1 MRKIDI
7 ISNKIMLEL
16 MLNDNLDGRK
26 TMKIKSIAI
35 EGIGG
40 IKKLNLEF
48 NNGLNLICGTNG
60 IGKTTILEAI
70 SHCFTNTSD
79 NINVLKKHVGY
90 DSGKATLEYELG
102 NSNIIKDNYEIREF
116 IPYKH
121 DEIYKTSEYS
131 LSVLFFNTDRRL
143 EYQKLSGIMADE
155 QVNKFSAARKAKNG
169 VDSSN
174 CKSWFINR
182 YLFSKQEKGLSNEQV
197 ENLNLALNVFSILDK
212 EIVFSTIIPDT
223 LDILVNTPQ
232 GEIYLEYLSAGY
244 KSCFYILL
252 GIIKEIEFRFKEPR
266 IKVIDFDGV
275 IMIDEI
281 DLHLH
286 PEWQAQLIIALKKML
301 PKAQVIATTHSP
313 NMIQSV
319 LPNEIIPL
327 ALDEN
332 GDVYKKDLKLGQYGL
347 QGWTIEEILTDVMGL
362 RSTSSELYLN
372 TIKAF
377 DKAMDEDDVSEIKKY
392 YNILNEMLHHNNPI
406 RKILKIQ
413 MAGYE
418 E

>member
-1 MRKIDI
+1 MENIDTINNNIKIQI
-7 ISNKIMLEL
+7 TPNI
-16 MLNDNLDGRK
+16 NLDGRN
-26 TMKIKSIAI
+26 TMKINNISIN
-35 EGIGG
+35 GIGG
-40 IKKLNLEF
+40 ISKLDLEF
-48 NNGLNLICGTNG
+48 NSGLNLICGTNG
-60 IGKTTILEAI
+60 IGKTTILESIA
-70 SHCFTNTSD
+70 HFFTSTSD
-79 NINVLKKHVGY
+79 NINVLKKHAGY
-90 DSGKATLEYELG
+90 DKGKVTLEYVLG
-102 NSNIIKDNYEIREF
+102 DSNIIKDNYEIMEF
-116 IPYKH
+116 IASKY
-121 DEIYKTSEYS
+121 DNIYKSSEYS

-143 EYQKLSGIMADE
+143 EYQKLAGIMADE
-155 QVNKFSAARKAKNG
+155 QVDLYSAGKKAKNG

-174 CKSWFINR
+174 SKSWFINR
-182 YLFSKQEKGLSNEQV
+182 YLFLKQDNSLSDEQV
-197 ENLNLALNVFSILDK
+197 ENLKLALKAFSILDK
-212 EIVFSTIIPDT
+212 KIVFSRIIPDT

-252 GIIKEIEFRFKEPR
+252 GIMKEIEFRFKDPR
-266 IKVIDFDGV
+266 IKAIDFDGV
-275 IMIDEI
+275 ILIDEI

-286 PEWQAQLIIALKKML
+286 PEWQAQLIIALKEMF
-301 PKAQVIATTHSP
+301 PNAQIIATTHSP

-319 LPNEIIPL
+319 LPNEIIAL

-332 GDVYKKDLKLGQYGL
+332 GNAYKKDLKLDEYGL

-362 RSTSSELYLN
+362 KSTSSGLYLN

-377 DKAMDEDDVSEIKKY
+377 DKAMEEENLADIKKY
-392 YNILNEMLHHNNPI
+392 YNILDKMLHPNNPL